1 MKISKID
8 CSCFDRNILTHQ
20 PMILIKKISTPAGF
34 EPARAEPNRFQVC
47 RLNHSAIV
55 PDILKN

>member
-1 MKISKID
+1 MCVCIIVKEPGADMVVIEIIISK
-8 CSCFDRNILTHQ
+8 NNT
-20 PMILIKKISTPAGF
+20 TPAGF

-55 PDILKN
+55 PKTMQVI